1 MSLAKILSKDLNFG
15 VPALSS
21 LRSLEVEKE
30 KILDRWPDVVAN
42 PPVKDRER
50 LVLEVLRRWQT
61 NEWEGTYMSFISQ
74 AVRALFDTERQARA
88 DLSDLRKFFYK
99 EIKISKR
106 RSFLDAMLSIYLVSY
121 QPRAAHTKE
130 LASALASNQ
139 DRIGARGR
147 QLIEKLPVLLDPV
160 RAPVAIADQM
170 TLMED
175 CWSGLKL
182 LGLRTPHSP
191 GLMDHA
197 HLAFVEKVRPS
208 LDEKSA
214 LKHLF
219 SWLKPEGQNPR
230 MAGASEAI
238 TAVLDPWLTRDPP
251 QDDLRFIIE
260 NLIGIYGDPRVDGG
274 GAWAG
279 VPSDNLAILMRWL
292 TGENIRFFLDVVSA
306 VETSHMW
313 EPRRKFWLSL
323 YNQERIDAAWVA
335 FSASG
340 ATHARRQLASRGN
353 KSVVSFGRQIAGG
366 SRNETSL
373 LILKIGNKIVVEGSH
388 NYKVHIFKANNP
400 KAPKLYQPSYDCE
413 VIRAIAGAEAKSHL
427 GDWQSWLLERV

>member
-1 MSLAKILSKDLNFG
+1 MLF
-15 VPALSS
+15 
-21 LRSLEVEKE
+21 RS
-30 KILDRWPDVVAN
+30 R
-42 PPVKDRER
+42 
-50 LVLEVLRRWQT
+50 
-61 NEWEGTYMSFISQ
+61 
-74 AVRALFDTERQARA
+74 
-88 DLSDLRKFFYK
+88 
-99 EIKISKR
+99 
-106 RSFLDAMLSIYLVSY
+106 
-121 QPRAAHTKE
+121 
-130 LASALASNQ
+130 
-139 DRIGARGR
+139 
-147 QLIEKLPVLLDPV
+147 
-160 RAPVAIADQM
+160 
-170 TLMED
+170 
-175 CWSGLKL
+175 
-182 LGLRTPHSP
+182 
-191 GLMDHA
+191 
-197 HLAFVEKVRPS
+197 VRPS